1 MVLLALLDLM
11 GAFAAKEAVERRSA
25 VLGGLGVLLFLTLFW
40 VYASSLQ
47 YADLAPITFGWVVI
61 LQVGV
66 LVLDAVRY
74 DAALPAGKVVAV
86 VLIILLQGY
95 LLLGPDGGRTPEGA
109 AQPRPAHRQEPVP
122 GPAGRH
128 VATGPA
134 VPAPRRPM
142 PASLPTSVAIVPAQH
157 GVDAPTNTERVGRR

>member
-1 MVLLALLDLM
+1 MVLLAVLDLT
-11 GAFAAKEAVERRSA
+11 GSLAAKEAVERRSVLFGGVGA
-25 VLGGLGVLLFLTLFW
+25 VLFLALFW

-74 DAALPAGKVVAV
+74 DAALPAGKLAAV

-95 LLLGPDGGRTPEGA
+95 LLLGPDGRRTPDVA
-109 AQPRPAHRQEPVP
+109 APPRPAHRLEPVP
-122 GPAGRH
+122 GSTGRH
-128 VATGPA
+128 VADVPV
-134 VPAPRRPM
+134 VPAPRRPVA
-142 PASLPTSVAIVPAQH
+142 ASAPTSAAIVPAQRR
-157 GVDAPTNTERVGRR
+157 VDARTNTERVGRR